1 MLTYLKEETSDLSE
15 HETIQSGE
23 DLENIKVK
31 YWHPGR
37 E

>member
-15 HETIQSGE
+15 HETIQTGE

-31 YWHPGR
+31 YRPPER

>member
-15 HETIQSGE
+15 HETIQTGE
-23 DLENIKVK
+23 NLENIKVK
-31 YWHPGR
+31 YRHPER